1 MNEEVKNN
9 KSPLYNKLSALL
21 MTDDLRVWN
30 YPESNM
36 YSHLDINKEDS
47 TLKRSTKVEEAS
59 AFIEELNVDIA
70 ADKMP
75 ANNKPFNPTGKYS
88 TIKVLNSRSLLICT
102 PLKK

>member
-1 MNEEVKNN
+1 M
-9 KSPLYNKLSALL
+9 
-21 MTDDLRVWN
+21 
-30 YPESNM
+30 
-36 YSHLDINKEDS
+36 
-47 TLKRSTKVEEAS
+47 VEEAS

-75 ANNKPFNPTGKYS
+75 ANKKPFNPTGKYS